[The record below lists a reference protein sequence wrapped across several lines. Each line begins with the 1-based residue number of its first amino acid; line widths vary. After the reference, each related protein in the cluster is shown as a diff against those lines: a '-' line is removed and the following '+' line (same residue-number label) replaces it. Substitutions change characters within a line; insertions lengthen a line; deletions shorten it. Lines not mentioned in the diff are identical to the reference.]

1 MIALKNL
8 NRIKDITL
16 GMERVLDLG
25 GGRHPLPYATHVV
38 DLSPYSQYNLNQ
50 KLPSHR
56 QESLDPNFKPRFS
69 DSTWFI
75 HDVCED
81 KLPFEDNF
89 FDFSFCSHLLED
101 IRDPIKAC
109 KELIRVSKA
118 GYIETP
124 SRQREVFSKARF
136 FRLKSFFGKIP
147 QIGYYHHRWFVELI
161 NNELIFTAKDGRIY
175 MDSQRF
181 IRRSELGRKM
191 TADESSLYF
200 FWQDN
205 FKFRENFLS
214 EDMHELSEF
223 KIETLKKIKS

>member
-50 KLPSHR
+50 KLTSHR

-69 DSTWFI
+69 DNTWFI

-89 FDFSFCSHLLED
+89 FDLVLCNHVLEHVDDDNKAMQELYRVLNKNGTAILQVPIDLERNETFEDVNVKTRQERIEKFGQYDHLRIYGSDYFKKLEK
-101 IRDPIKAC
+101 IGFHVEQNRYATK
-109 KELIRVSKA
+109 
-118 GYIETP
+118 
-124 SRQREVFSKARF
+124 FSKNEI
-136 FRLKSFFGKIP
+136 KKYGIVENEIIP
-147 QIGYYHHRWFVELI
+147 IC
-161 NNELIFTAKDGRIY
+161 
-175 MDSQRF
+175 
-181 IRRSELGRKM
+181 
-191 TADESSLYF
+191 
-200 FWQDN
+200 
-205 FKFRENFLS
+205 
-214 EDMHELSEF
+214 
-223 KIETLKKIKS
+223 KKN